1 MGIRKFEFLLLC
13 VLIIFLLLTLFL
25 ILNNTY
31 NLRLIN
37 SKYKNKFDI
46 YEIINHKKQ
55 NLIKSQ
61 NTLQLNLL
69 NLLKNHKKR
78 FESSNKD
85 CCKKDY
91 GRIFENKIIPSVK
104 KLFIHEKRIEE
115 EHNENKTENDI
126 RHYDYDDDNL
136 RWSYI

>member
-78 FESSNKD
+78 FKPSNQD
-85 CCKKDY
+85 CCKKDF

-104 KLFIHEKRIEE
+104 KMFIHEERIEE
-115 EHNENKTENDI
+115 ENNENDI
-126 RHYDYDDDNL
+126 RYYNYDDDNI